1 MLSARARSGGGL
13 PRRGAG
19 FASLGIV
26 SQSTPPPHDPECVFC
41 RIAAGEIPATIVAQ
55 DEQAVAFRDLEPQA
69 PLHVLVIPRAHYQDV
84 GALALGDPDALVAVT
99 RLAAQVAA
107 DENGGQFRFVFNSG
121 PQAHQSVFHAHGH
134 VIGGRDM
141 TWPPG

>member
-1 MLSARARSGGGL
+1 M
-13 PRRGAG
+13 
-19 FASLGIV
+19 
-26 SQSTPPPHDPECVFC
+26 SQSAASPHDPECVFC
-41 RIAAGEIPATIVAQ
+41 RIAAGEVPAEVVAE
-55 DEQAVAFRDLEPQA
+55 DDRALAFRDLDPMA

-84 GALALGDPDALVAVT
+84 GALAQGDPDSLVAVA

-134 VIGGRDM
+134 VLGGRDM